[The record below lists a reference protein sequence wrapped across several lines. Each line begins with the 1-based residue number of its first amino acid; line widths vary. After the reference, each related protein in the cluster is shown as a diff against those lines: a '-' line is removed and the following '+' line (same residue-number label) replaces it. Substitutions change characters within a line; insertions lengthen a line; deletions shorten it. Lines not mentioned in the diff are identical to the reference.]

1 MIPRGCFLRV
11 IDNSGAKLAQ
21 VIGFYGQQGQYGY
34 VGDVVKVAIKDA
46 KGEKVRSGTMKKA
59 VITETKYPTHRQNGS
74 HVQYLRNSCVLLS
87 EKGAPLGNR
96 IKGCLPYEFNKPRWR
111 KIGLLSKRLY

>member
-1 MIPRGCFLRV
+1 MIPKGCVLRV

-21 VIGFYGQQGQYGY
+21 VIGFYGQQGQYAY

-46 KGEKVRSGTMKKA
+46 KGDKVKSGTMKKA
-59 VITETKYPTHRQNGS
+59 VVTETKYPTHRANGS
-74 HVQYLRNSCVLLS
+74 HVQYLRNSCALLS

-96 IKGCLPYEFNKPRWR
+96 IKGCLPFEFNKPRWR
-111 KIGLLSKRLY
+111 KVGLLSKRLY

>member
-1 MIPRGCFLRV
+1 MQV

-46 KGEKVRSGTMKKA
+46 KGEKAPAGTMRKA
-59 VITETKYPTHRQNGS
+59 VIAETKFPTHRKNGS

-96 IKGCLPYEFNKPRWR
+96 IKGCLPMEFNKPRWR